1 MTRVQQEQLVER
13 YLCGKLS
20 HTEEEE
26 FFIQVALNHDLR
38 TTLKAQQIV
47 DSAIRKHREAAAVTH
62 GGARSRLIGLLSAAP
77 EAADKTSPGR
87 APEGGRRIR
96 GAWAFALVAL
106 LFTTVGA
113 FVIAPLLQSSSNQA
127 PGIQRAA
134 TGIRPSAGTP
144 QPATAGSVAAAGN
157 HLSAPLASNPGQV
170 EIGSAP
176 ARPVQP
182 VRRTSAITARAGR
195 SITASGDAANAE
207 RSNQP
212 QPTDRTATATSDAQQ
227 LHGDT
232 NAHPISVRDSSLK
245 VRVQVELPR

>member
-62 GGARSRLIGLLSAAP
+62 GGARSRLVGLLSVVP
-77 EAADKTSPGR
+77 ETAEKASPGTAR
-87 APEGGRRIR
+87 EGGRRIG

-113 FVIAPLLQSSSNQA
+113 FVIAPLMQSGSDRSS
-127 PGIQRAA
+127 GIQQAA
-134 TGIRPSAGTP
+134 GSTRPSADAP
-144 QPATAGSVAAAGN
+144 QPATAGSTAPAGN
-157 HLSAPLASNPGQV
+157 HLGAPLAAGPRQA
-170 EIGSAP
+170 EIGLSH

-182 VRRTSAITARAGR
+182 ARRSPAHAAPAGR
-195 SITASGDAANAE
+195 GIATMGDAANAE
-207 RSNQP
+207 HTDQP
-212 QPTDRTATATSDAQQ
+212 QPTDHASAASSDVQQ

-232 NAHPISVRDSSLK
+232 STHRVSRRDSSLK
-245 VRVQVELPR
+245 VRVQVELPH